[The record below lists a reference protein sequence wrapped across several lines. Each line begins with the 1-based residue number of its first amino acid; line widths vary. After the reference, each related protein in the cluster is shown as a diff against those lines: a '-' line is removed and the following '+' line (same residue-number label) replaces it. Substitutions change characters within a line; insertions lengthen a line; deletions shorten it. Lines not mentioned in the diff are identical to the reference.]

1 MPPSI
6 SWLLTHD
13 IEVLHFTSD
22 KWGELAT
29 PVPATN
35 TYKGRFQHD
44 SRLVMDSSGKEV
56 MSVAYVFLP
65 ADAAASIGPLDR
77 IVFDG
82 KTYRILEISKPRF
95 ESEDPAY
102 VGVRV
107 I

>member
-1 MPPSI
+1 M
-6 SWLLTHD
+6 
-13 IEVLHFTSD
+13 EHFQSD
-22 KWGELAT
+22 RWGEMAT
-29 PVPATN
+29 PVPFSH

-65 ADAAASIGPLDR
+65 AAAADYIGPLDR

-82 KTYRILEISKPRF
+82 KTYRILEISQPRF
-95 ESEDPAY
+95 ESETPAY